1 MKKKKT
7 KEEVKERLKEHF
19 RPEFLN
25 RIDETVYFEAL
36 TLDDLNKIVDIQVNY
51 LKDLLKERKIDF
63 EITPDAKD
71 KLALEG
77 YNPIYGARPLKR
89 VIRQK
94 IENPLSKAILKGEF
108 TDGDKIIIDVKDDE
122 ITFNKG

>member
-1 MKKKKT
+1 M
-7 KEEVKERLKEHF
+7 
-19 RPEFLN
+19 
-25 RIDETVYFEAL
+25 
-36 TLDDLNKIVDIQVNY
+36 DDLNKIVDIQVNY

>member
-1 MKKKKT
+1 M
-7 KEEVKERLKEHF
+7 
-19 RPEFLN
+19 P
-25 RIDETVYFEAL
+25 
-36 TLDDLNKIVDIQVNY
+36 VNY
-51 LKDLLKERKIDF
+51 LKALLKETKIDF

-71 KLALEG
+71 ILALEG